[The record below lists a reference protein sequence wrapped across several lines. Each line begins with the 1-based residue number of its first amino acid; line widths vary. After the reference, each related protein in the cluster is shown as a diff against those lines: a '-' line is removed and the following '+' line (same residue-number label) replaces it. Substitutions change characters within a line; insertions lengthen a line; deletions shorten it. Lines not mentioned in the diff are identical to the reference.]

1 MRDTDNTHP
10 IPHLERWLIVAITLL
25 AFGLRV
31 WQLADVP
38 PGWRDDE
45 LIEAIVL
52 AQKVLDGQ
60 WSFFFPDASGHE
72 PLYHTLKAGMVGL
85 FGYSVWGIRYLSAIL
100 GTLAVPLTYLLGRK
114 LFGPTVGLVAA
125 AALAVSFWGLM
136 YSRTGIRHVTLT
148 PIVLAAFY
156 FFWRSLT
163 SHRPPATRHAL
174 LTAVFLALGFYTY
187 FAGRGVPLILL
198 AFLVYVALFARPL
211 LKEKWLDWLIMFTGA
226 ILLAMPLILTLQQQ
240 PEAEARVAEVAVPL
254 IALREGD
261 FGPLVEY
268 TLVTLGMFHATGDD
282 EWLYNIANRPLFG
295 PLGAIL
301 FWLGVAIAAWYALRP
316 VGRLLWT
323 RRWPPPASRLELACA
338 FMGMWWLAGIA
349 PGFVSVPPASL
360 GHTIVAQSAV
370 FILLA
375 LPFSVIRGPYSVI
388 RIPSRLTDYGIR
400 ITEYGSRITAYALI
414 ALALLLLLTIG
425 WRDGRDYFAVWPE
438 RGMVRFLYRSD
449 IQAAARYLNAHPE
462 ITDVALTGLL
472 AGPWDWLALQIDGQT
487 AVRPRWYDPAR
498 AIMLE
503 PNLVL
508 AGSPLPPE
516 FLPGAYTPVVER
528 PPIGAYRFYETAA
541 ELPPGERVCFANGL
555 CVTTAVYDPIAQTLT
570 VWWRVE
576 RPLALPEMPIIS
588 NPPPPGV
595 YAGPRLSVFAQL
607 LDEGGGWLAGDDGLW
622 VEPRHLQPG
631 DRFAQFHR
639 LTPPEGSNPAR
650 VVFGLYDPMTGE
662 RILTENG
669 LDYVE
674 VR

>member
-1 MRDTDNTHP
+1 MTYTDNTHP

-85 FGYSVWGIRYLSAIL
+85 FGYTVWGIRYLSAIL

-136 YSRTGIRHVTLT
+136 YARTGIRHVTLT

-163 SHRPPATRHAL
+163 SHRPPATGYAL

-198 AFLVYVALFARPL
+198 AFLVYMALFARPL
-211 LKEKWLDWLIMFTGA
+211 LKEKWREWLIMFGGA
-226 ILLAMPLILTLQQQ
+226 ILLAVPLILTLQQQ

-254 IALREGD
+254 VALSEGD
-261 FGPLVEY
+261 FEPLVEY
-268 TLVTLGMFHATGDD
+268 TLITLGMFHATGDD

-295 PLGAIL
+295 PLAAIL
-301 FWLGVAIAAWYALRP
+301 FWVGVAIAAWHALRP

-323 RRWPPPASRLELACA
+323 RRWPPPATRLELACA
-338 FMGMWWLAGIA
+338 FLGMWWLAGIA

-370 FILLA
+370 FLLLA
-375 LPFSVIRGPYSVI
+375 LPFSVLRSSFSVL
-388 RIPSRLTDYGIR
+388 RSPSRNAVDA
-400 ITEYGSRITAYALI
+400 ITV

-487 AVRPRWYDPAR
+487 AVRARWYDPAR
-498 AIMLE
+498 AMMLE

-516 FLPGAYTPVVER
+516 FWPEVYRLVTER
-528 PPIGAYRFYETAA
+528 PSVGAYRFYETAA
-541 ELPPGERVCFANGL
+541 ELPAGERVCFANGL
-555 CVTTAVYDPIAQTLT
+555 CAETAVYNPIAQTLT
-570 VWWRVE
+570 VWWVVE

-631 DRFAQFHR
+631 DRFAQLHR
-639 LTPPEGSNPAR
+639 LTPPEGANPAR

-662 RILTENG
+662 RILT
-669 LDYVE
+669 LDGRDFIE
-674 VR
+674 VGTED